1 MKHGGLIQAWAG
13 VDAEVHLELIG
24 VLSKVRKQIFWM
36 SQKLVYDRNQEFEMI
51 EECLNKKQL
60 EFGEKNKES
69 TKVSQL
75 RQGSRMCDKY
85 V

>member
-1 MKHGGLIQAWAG
+1 
-13 VDAEVHLELIG
+13 
-24 VLSKVRKQIFWM
+24 M